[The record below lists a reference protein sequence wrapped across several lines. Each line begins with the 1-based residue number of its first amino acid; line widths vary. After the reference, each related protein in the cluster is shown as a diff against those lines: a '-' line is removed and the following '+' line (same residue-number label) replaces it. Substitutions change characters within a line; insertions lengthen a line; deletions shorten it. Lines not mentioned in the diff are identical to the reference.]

1 MSDYLVRFLKTNA
14 TCPWKDVLRELR
26 ARFGDIADSQHGMQ
40 VLRSSKQKPGETVQV
55 YAERMVGLAEQAWPD
70 ESLAAPLI
78 QRQMIEIFIDG
89 LQDNQ
94 IARKVLRESPAT
106 VADTVKLAV
115 DEQNLVRKFNLR
127 NRGFSKPAVKPFI
140 RDRTHDHD
148 RQEAPM
154 EVDTFHG
161 KCYKCQRQG
170 HRAAD
175 CKNKRVHAAHTG
187 TVCYRCGQ
195 TGHTIATC
203 RNPGKPETGRCWQ
216 CGSEGHIRVNCPNI
230 WNQQQRQTRAQE
242 SRRQENF
249 QHLGLNKAAGRGDC
263 IQFPSKET
271 SATPISVIDSGED
284 RNSVLIEI
292 YGQCY
297 RALVDSGSAV
307 TLMSIRIAD
316 RLPNGELH
324 RATEITLH
332 SASGSTIVVNG
343 EMDLTFRLG
352 KQHIK
357 HTFIVAE
364 NVTQNI
370 ILGGDCLTRHGMKID
385 FGKGELQ
392 LQNCMVPIDSE
403 TRPELFSQNG

>member
-1 MSDYLVRFLKTNA
+1 MLLAQNLQEQLSIHRGQLEQLSAVTHLLGTQSAQTSLTKYSGDPKKFLDWIKSLEKYSLLVGNSPESDSLKSYALHSAEGPVSDYLVRFLKTNA

-78 QRQMIEIFIDG
+78 QRQMIDIFIDG

-106 VADTVKLAV
+106 VADAVKLAV

-175 CKNKRVHAAHTG
+175 CKNKRVHAVHTG

-230 WNQQQRQTRAQE
+230 RNQQQRQTRAQE

-249 QHLGLNKAAGRGDC
+249 N
-263 IQFPSKET
+263 T
-271 SATPISVIDSGED
+271 SA
-284 RNSVLIEI
+284 
-292 YGQCY
+292 
-297 RALVDSGSAV
+297 
-307 TLMSIRIAD
+307 
-316 RLPNGELH
+316 
-324 RATEITLH
+324 
-332 SASGSTIVVNG
+332 
-343 EMDLTFRLG
+343 
-352 KQHIK
+352 
-357 HTFIVAE
+357 
-364 NVTQNI
+364 
-370 ILGGDCLTRHGMKID
+370 
-385 FGKGELQ
+385 
-392 LQNCMVPIDSE
+392 
-403 TRPELFSQNG
+403 